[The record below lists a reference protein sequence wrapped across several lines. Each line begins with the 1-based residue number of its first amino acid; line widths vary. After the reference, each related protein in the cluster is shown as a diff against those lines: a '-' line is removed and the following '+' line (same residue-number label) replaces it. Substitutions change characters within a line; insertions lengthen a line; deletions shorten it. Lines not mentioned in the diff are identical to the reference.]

1 MQLSAQVCLQRNNKP
16 NLWREKKATDRQ
28 TDRRQ
33 ECMVRPRSCLVIH
46 LSFFSHFFS
55 RVIQEQ
61 TCEINTGNRCLH
73 RIEAERSRSL
83 WESDEY
89 VQIDPHHPRFL
100 HGWTPGHDLISPVR
114 RSTSAPNQL
123 VHTEASLILKE
134 EAVSK
139 IDRSPFR
146 TRRKKCR
153 YSDYQNM

>member
-1 MQLSAQVCLQRNNKP
+1 MHG
-16 NLWREKKATDRQ
+16 Q
-28 TDRRQ
+28 TPV
-33 ECMVRPRSCLVIH
+33 MPGHTFI
-46 LSFFSHFFS
+46 FFFLIFFS

-123 VHTEASLILKE
+123 VHTEASLIMKE
-134 EAVSK
+134 KAVSK

-153 YSDYQNM
+153 SSDYQNM

>member
-1 MQLSAQVCLQRNNKP
+1 MHKFVYNATINQIYG
-16 NLWREKKATDRQ
+16 EKKRQQ
-28 TDRRQ
+28 TDKLIDGKNAWSD
-33 ECMVRPRSCLVIH
+33 PGHAWSYIYL
-46 LSFFSHFFS
+46 FFSHFFS

-73 RIEAERSRSL
+73 RIESERSRSL

-100 HGWTPGHDLISPVR
+100 HKGTPGHDLISPVR